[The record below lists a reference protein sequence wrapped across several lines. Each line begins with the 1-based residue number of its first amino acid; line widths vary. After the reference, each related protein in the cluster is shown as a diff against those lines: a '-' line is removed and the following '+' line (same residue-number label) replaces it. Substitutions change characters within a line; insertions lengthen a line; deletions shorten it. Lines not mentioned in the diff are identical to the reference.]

1 MSKFG
6 IKMRYLGIF
15 ETEFSKNY
23 CHIWN
28 QHHQICLT
36 WKFCEKTKISKFGT
50 KNTLSGYFWAK
61 SFKSYCHIWNQYHR
75 FFLIAKFREKN
86 KNALFEY
93 FWARIW
99 KHYCHIWNQH
109 PRICLLAKFFKKTC
123 RNLGRKMPYLGAF
136 GFEFEKAINLYSD
149 FWCRVHFFQRSGVQF
164 FGRSRSTL

>member
-1 MSKFG
+1 
-6 IKMRYLGIF
+6 MRYLGIF

-61 SFKSYCHIWNQYHR
+61 SFKNYCHIWNQYHR

-86 KNALFEY
+86 KNALFGY

-99 KHYCHIWNQH
+99 KTLLSYLKSAPSNLSAGKIFQKNMPKFGTENALFGCFWAWIWKSYWF
-109 PRICLLAKFFKKTC
+109 I
-123 RNLGRKMPYLGAF
+123 
-136 GFEFEKAINLYSD
+136 
-149 FWCRVHFFQRSGVQF
+149 
-164 FGRSRSTL
+164 